1 MKHAS
6 ISPSDVNGQPSH
18 QQSGQQSSEQ
28 AQHLIGRRTLLKAGA
43 GALVVGFSAAS
54 TLAHAAAP
62 TSAPALRPAK
72 SVAKDLVD
80 SFVSIEPGGK
90 VTIFVGKVDL
100 GTGTKTAMAQMAADE
115 LDVAFEQIEMVMGDT
130 ATTPDQWI
138 TGANLTIAQG
148 GGELRKACAT
158 ARSAL
163 LARASTRLGVPA
175 TELTVNKG
183 IVSAKSDAAK
193 SVSYSDLVQGA
204 SSADLKVDAK
214 AVIKP
219 ASSYRVVG
227 KSIPRVDIP
236 AKVTGEFVYAHDVRL
251 PGMLHARV
259 VRADEL
265 GARLEAVDDSA
276 ARKVTGFVQTV
287 RRGDFVAVVAKSEW
301 GAIKAARAL
310 KLTWSAGTGLPDKA
324 TVFDYWRKQPIAK
337 EEATQKVGDALA
349 VLATS
354 AKRVKASY
362 EFAVQT
368 HASIGPSCAVADF
381 ADGKLTV
388 WSPSQA
394 THSMQSELASVTGV
408 PLEKVRLLYVDG
420 SGCYGRNGHE
430 DATAD
435 AALIAS
441 LIGKPVRV
449 QWMRADET
457 ARAPKSPPR
466 AIDLE
471 AGFDADGNLVAWSGD
486 FHIALNHIVA
496 FKPLDFPLLAAI
508 DQGMP
513 KPGNWV
519 GFLFQNAGAPYA
531 VPNIRVNTRH
541 VAKAFFRSAHLRSP
555 GRIENSFA
563 NESFMDELAASAK
576 ADPAEFRLKHIKD
589 PRAVAVI
596 QAAMKRANY
605 ETRVGV
611 NVAAGNANA
620 DIAKGRGIS
629 YVRYNNTTTYV
640 AAVAEVEVNRKT
652 GAVRVTRVCVG
663 HDCGQI
669 INPDGLANQI
679 EGGVIQTVSRTLME
693 QVQWDATKVT
703 SVDWATYPI
712 LRFPDVPRVEVDM
725 INTPG
730 DVSWGAG
737 EPTATAIPAAIG
749 NAIFDAT
756 GARMRSIPFTP
767 DKVKTAL
774 ATVGKTA

>member
-1 MKHAS
+1 MTHA
-6 ISPSDVNGQPSH
+6 INTPSDLLVHPNREPANPLMQ
-18 QQSGQQSSEQ
+18 
-28 AQHLIGRRTLLKAGA
+28 RRTLLKAGA
-43 GALVVGFSAAS
+43 GALVVGFSSTA
-54 TLAHAAAP
+54 TLAPAATA
-62 TSAPALRPAK
+62 TSAAALRPAK
-72 SVAKDLVD
+72 ATAKDLVD

-100 GTGTKTAMAQMAADE
+100 GTGTRTAMAQMAADE
-115 LDVAFEQIEMVMGDT
+115 LDVAFEQIDMVMGDT

-148 GGELRKACAT
+148 GAELRKACAT
-158 ARSAL
+158 ARAAL
-163 LARASTRLGVPA
+163 LARAAARLGVPA
-175 TELTVNKG
+175 TELTVTNG
-183 IVSAKSDAAK
+183 VVSAKSDAAQ
-193 SVSYSDLVQGA
+193 SVSYSELVQGA
-204 SSADLKVDAK
+204 GSIGSAGVKVDAK
-214 AVIKP
+214 AAIKP

-236 AKVTGEFVYAHDVRL
+236 TKVSGEFVYVHDVRL

-265 GARLEAVDDSA
+265 GARLQAVDDSA
-276 ARKVTGFVQTV
+276 ARRTSGFVQTV
-287 RRGDFVAVVAKSEW
+287 RRGDFVAVVARTEW

-324 TVFDYWRKQPIAK
+324 TVFDYWRAQPIAK
-337 EEATQKVGDALA
+337 EEATQKVGDAPAALA
-349 VLATS
+349 SS
-354 AKRVKASY
+354 ARRVKASY

-381 ADGKLTV
+381 SAGKLTV

-408 PLEKVRLLYVDG
+408 ALDKVRLLYVDG

-435 AALIAS
+435 AALIAT

-496 FKPLDFPLLAAI
+496 FKPLDFPLLAAT
-508 DQGMP
+508 DLGMP

-541 VAKAFFRSAHLRSP
+541 VEKAFFRSAHLRSP

-563 NESFMDELAASAK
+563 NESFMDELAADAK
-576 ADPAEFRLKHIKD
+576 VDPAEFRLKHIKD

-596 QAAMKRANY
+596 QVAMKRAGWQG
-605 ETRVGV
+605 RVGMNPV
-611 NVAAGNANA
+611 AGNA
-620 DIAKGRGIS
+620 DVVKGRGIS

-640 AAVAEVEVNRKT
+640 AAIADVEVNRKT

-679 EGGVIQTVSRTLME
+679 EGGVIQTVSRTLLE
-693 QVQWDATKVT
+693 QVEWDKTRVT

-712 LRFPDVPRVEVDM
+712 LRFPDVPRVEVDL

-737 EPTATAIPAAIG
+737 EPTGTTIPAAIG

-756 GARMRSIPFTP
+756 GARLRSIPFTP
-767 DKVKTAL
+767 EKVKAAL
-774 ATVGKTA
+774 AAVGKSA

>member
-1 MKHAS
+1 M
-6 ISPSDVNGQPSH
+6 NTT
-18 QQSGQQSSEQ
+18 
-28 AQHLIGRRTLLKAGA
+28 LNRRSLLKASA
-43 GALVVGFSAAS
+43 GALVVGFSLDASLAS
-54 TLAHAAAP
+54 TSTTA
-62 TSAPALRPAK
+62 ALRPAK
-72 SVAKDLVD
+72 AVAKDLVD
-80 SFVSIEPGGK
+80 SFISLEPNGK

-100 GTGTKTAMAQMAADE
+100 GTGTKTALAQMAADE

-130 ATTPDQWI
+130 ATTPDQWL

-158 ARSAL
+158 ARAAL
-163 LARASTRLGVPA
+163 LTRASTKLGAPVDQLQV
-175 TELTVNKG
+175 ERG
-183 IVSAKSDAAK
+183 IVRLKSDASK
-193 SVSYSDLVQGA
+193 TVSYTDLMQGA
-204 SSADLKVDAK
+204 KTTDLKVDAK
-214 AVIKP
+214 AAIKP
-219 ASSYRVVG
+219 ATDYKWVG

-236 AKVTGEFVYAHDVRL
+236 AKVTGQFEYAHDVRL

-259 VRADEL
+259 VRADAL
-265 GARLEAVDDSA
+265 GARLQSVDDSQ

-287 RRGDFVAVVAKSEW
+287 RKGDFVAVVAKSEW
-301 GAIKAARAL
+301 AAVKAARAI
-310 KLTWSAGTGLPDKA
+310 KLTWSTGTGLPDKA
-324 TVFDYWRKQPIAK
+324 TVFDYWRKQPLAK
-337 EEATQKVGDALA
+337 EEATQKVGDAPAALA
-349 VLATS
+349 AS
-354 AKRVKASY
+354 DRRVKASY

-381 ADGKLTV
+381 ASGNLVV

-394 THSMQSELASVTGV
+394 THSMQSELAAITGV
-408 PLEKVRLLYVDG
+408 AAEKIRLLYADG

-435 AALIAS
+435 AALIATM
-441 LIGKPVRV
+441 IGKPVRV

-466 AIDLE
+466 AMDME
-471 AGFDADGNLVAWSGD
+471 AGFDKEGNLQAWSAD
-486 FHIALNHIVA
+486 FYIALNHIVA
-496 FKPLDFPLLAAI
+496 FKPLDFPLLAAT
-508 DQGMP
+508 DVGMP

-531 VPNIRVNTRH
+531 VPNISVKTKH
-541 VAKAFFRSAHLRSP
+541 IEKAFFRSAHLRSP
-555 GRIENSFA
+555 GRIENTFA
-563 NESFMDELAASAK
+563 NESFMDELAVEAK
-576 ADPAEFRLKHIKD
+576 VDPAEFRLKHIKD

-596 QAAMKRANY
+596 KAAMKRANWQ
-605 ETRVGV
+605 TRLAGV
-611 NVAAGNANA
+611 SNNAQA

-652 GAVRVTRVCVG
+652 GEVKVSRVCVG

-693 QVQWDATKVT
+693 QVQWDSTQVT
-703 SVDWATYPI
+703 SVDWASYPI

-737 EPTATAIPAAIG
+737 EPTPTAIPAAIG

-756 GARMRSIPFTP
+756 GVRLRSIPFTP
-767 DKVKTAL
+767 EKVQAALKL
-774 ATVGKTA
+774 ATTVSKTT